1 MDNLTINCL
10 QKEKGKKNLKEARRC
25 LELLLLLKETTGSHS
40 GVFDFVNR
48 GFREKVNGPSGTNC
62 RNNAGGPGTRGR
74 LSQEHNAGRQLV
86 TMPHSWE
93 YWTRGWGSLGWQ
105 LATATTLALHRG
117 PTASLHATKVT
128 KLDCTSQLNNA

>member
-10 QKEKGKKNLKEARRC
+10 QKEKGKKNLKETRRC

-74 LSQEHNAGRQLV
+74 LSQELNAGRQLV
-86 TMPHSWE
+86 TMPHSWSTGQE
-93 YWTRGWGSLGWQ
+93 AGALWVGSWRQQQHLHCTEGLQ
-105 LATATTLALHRG
+105 LAYMQRK
-117 PTASLHATKVT
+117 SL
-128 KLDCTSQLNNA
+128 S